1 MSKLRI
7 AVVESPNVVDLFD
20 VRGESEALVSACKL
34 IGHQAFLLFAKSKRE
49 FCEIC
54 KYLGAADTRHAERYQ
69 SAPLFLHI
77 SCHGND
83 DGVAFGSDFV
93 KWDALVRGLEPVL
106 SNSLY
111 RGNFALSLS
120 SCGSGYHNLDEHL
133 SERLAKKPLPR
144 MPQYIFSI
152 ERTDVEWADA
162 LLGWSLLYHKL
173 SSIVR
178 LDDSKSV
185 RSALKDVLRGTG
197 LTFSYLRWD
206 NDSSSYRMYTPR
218 TTKKDS

>member
-20 VRGESEALVSACKL
+20 GRGESEALVSACKL
-34 IGHQAFLLFAKSKRE
+34 IGHQAVLFFAKSQRE
-49 FCEIC
+49 FREIC
-54 KYLGAADTRHAERYQ
+54 KYLGAADTRHAARDQ
-69 SAPLFLHI
+69 LAPLFLHI

-83 DGVAFGSDFV
+83 DGVAFGSDSL
-93 KWDALVRGLEPVL
+93 KWDALVRDLEPVL

-120 SCGSGYHNLDEHL
+120 SCGSGGHNLDEHL
-133 SERLAKKPLPR
+133 TERLEKKPLPR

-152 ERTDVEWADA
+152 GRADVAWADA

-173 SSIVR
+173 SSVR
-178 LDDSKSV
+178 LADSKSV

-197 LTFSYLRWD
+197 LSFSYHRWD
-206 NDSSSYRMYTPR
+206 DDSSSYCTYTP
-218 TTKKDS
+218 KPDN